1 MNKFA
6 KFASIAVI
14 LSAVGISY
22 IGYAVKDFPDAFDW
36 EDEDAE
42 DYE

>member
-1 MNKFA
+1 MNRLA
-6 KFASIAVI
+6 KFTTIAVI

-22 IGYAVKDFPDAFDW
+22 IGYAVKDFPEAFDW
-36 EDEDAE
+36 EDEEAE